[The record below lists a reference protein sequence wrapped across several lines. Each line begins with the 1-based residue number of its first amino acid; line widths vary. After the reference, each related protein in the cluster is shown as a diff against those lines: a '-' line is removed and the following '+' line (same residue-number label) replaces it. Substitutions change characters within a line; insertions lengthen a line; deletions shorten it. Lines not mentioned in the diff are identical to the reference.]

1 MRTYACV
8 IWWLSVA
15 IAAEERILYRQD
27 FEHGKPGDSL
37 VASTPWRTGDKD
49 NNLFLSADGSGNV
62 FLDGSTNVPEEQGA
76 SSVPFFSVQLTQQ
89 PKPGAGRYVVLEA
102 RLRGGPGPKPE
113 LTSTSNS
120 SLWLTGESSGYDGV
134 IARWHYCSQISRP
147 PAPAWTFITGRD
159 AVLAGQK
166 EEPFPQKSA
175 IGEWVRAL
183 VVVDLEQRTA
193 QGMIRAGKQD
203 IVTKMYRTAVGF
215 DLWRIGHLV
224 IRQDTR
230 NGKFGLD
237 VDDLLVRQTDE
248 NPIPANRRGKAVA
261 IEEPE
266 TGAAAPTVGKPL
278 EPTDEVVSPH
288 IKWAANA
295 EPLRVLFITSTRS
308 LREVIEICQRFNVQR
323 DVFAMLTPRAFG
335 SANRRLRKLLPG
347 ASPGDA
353 ALRLHQKLARKHDV
367 FVIGNIYWTALPD
380 WSRKAILA
388 RVENGAGLVLHVRG
402 EWGADLTEALSHR
415 IDEDPRTVL
424 SAYPFVGLPA
434 YRSFGTFEHFAGE
447 TLLLAQHG
455 KGRVALI
462 RGRAPAGAASA
473 LWASRGVGEG
483 VRVPARQMLTSE
495 AIDAFPH
502 LYLTHYDYYLAK
514 VGHLLRW
521 VGRVERPVRVH
532 QPPIAVQTPARERW
546 EPIRVTLSAEN
557 KQRVQLE
564 YVLRDAAMGRSS
576 GNGSADLTLSAGLNN
591 VTLDLPA
598 VAAGNYFLDIWVT
611 QGDRTLDYGSVYLAV
626 ESDKRIT
633 DLTLSAQSFS
643 IHEPVRG
650 SLTTNAGAR
659 MAIHVSQ
666 WDNLG
671 RCTSRLRIDLADG
684 TKEHA
689 FSLTC
694 PRPHTVL
701 QRVET
706 RLLDAEGAELDC
718 QHTFFTYRDLFPP
731 RDDVRAIVA
740 QGSRDSSYLDV
751 THARALAALGFDTRM
766 TAGGWSVHSCEA
778 LEGTPLHRWVRPR
791 KRVDRKFLHYGA
803 ALLANLRDM
812 ISIYDGVDGDYDWH
826 VEPRGRYVD
835 GTRGPMRR
843 PCLTNPGHQRK
854 VLNFYSSEARRLRHL
869 GVSEY
874 NLGDECAFLAT
885 KDNVDVCFS
894 DTCIRDLQSYLRAT
908 YGTVERLNRQYGS
921 KYRSFD
927 DVIPVPFEK
936 AKATGQVSLWVDHRR
951 HMEQVWAG
959 YFERARAAIEPQAP
973 GALVGYEGSDEPG
986 HIYADRVGGA
996 EDYYRLAKAMTMNGT
1011 YYFPLQLDCVRDF
1024 SAPGTL
1030 IGGGWFGGYAA
1041 RWRAGRDARH
1051 HRWWI
1056 WNTLLRG
1063 ANSLWVYTG
1072 NAMMQTD
1079 GYFSIIASDLSPLE
1093 FFRATAKEIQI
1104 AKSGIGKLLMS
1115 APRPHDGIA
1124 VLYSPSS
1131 MLLSAFDDRMPGR
1144 WDSAAAVPYVLTEAG
1159 FQYRMIYPDQLAAGV
1174 LTKGDFRLLYLPYCQ
1189 ALSQAEIAAILTF
1202 AKAGG
1207 VVLAD
1212 LRPGVADGH
1221 GKAYGTGALDA
1232 LFGVTQTTARAQ
1244 PIRAAITSTDG
1255 RIDLPP
1261 ARGDASLKLNGAVA
1275 AARIG
1280 AAPAVVT
1287 HRLGRGLG
1295 ILLNFAAGDL
1305 LVGNLSYDVSFTN
1318 SKTANEIRSLVRR
1331 LLGGHGITPS
1341 VTVEPHLPGCH
1352 VFRRSLA
1359 DDGDL
1364 LGVVWD
1370 APSFLPGIRCYED
1383 TKVAEA
1389 AKWKRSV
1396 WVKLPS
1402 SRHVY
1407 SVFAGRYVGFTDT
1420 VPSTLQPGD
1429 TELFATLPYRVEAM
1443 TISAPTALRQGD
1455 ELQVAAALKTDGGAP
1470 GLHAF
1475 RLELTAPSGQT
1486 TSHYCRNLTAPAG
1499 RAKTALT
1506 LALNEATGRWK
1517 LTVRDVTTGVSAET
1531 SLDVAPKRRQ

>member
-1 MRTYACV
+1 MRTYVCLV
-8 IWWLSVA
+8 WLLSVA
-15 IAAEERILYRQD
+15 ISAEERVLYRED
-27 FEHGKPGDSL
+27 FERAKPGDSL
-37 VASTPWRTGDKD
+37 VDSTPWRTGDKD
-49 NNLFLSADGSGNV
+49 NGLLLAADETGNV
-62 FLDGSTNVPEEQGA
+62 FLDGSTNVPQERGA

-89 PKPGAGRYVVLEA
+89 ARPGAGRYVVLEA

-134 IARWHYCSQISRP
+134 IARWHYSSQISQP

-159 AVLAGQK
+159 AVVAGQK
-166 EEPFPQKSA
+166 EERFPQTSA

-193 QGMIRAGKQD
+193 QGMIRAGEQEV
-203 IVTKMYRTAVGF
+203 VTKMYRTAIGF

-230 NGKFGLD
+230 HGKFGLD
-237 VDDLLVRQTDE
+237 VDDLLVSQTDE

-261 IEEPE
+261 IEEPD

-288 IKWAANA
+288 IKWAASA

-308 LREVIEICQRFNVQR
+308 LREVVEICQRSNVQR

-347 ASPGDA
+347 VSPGDA
-353 ALRLHQKLARKHDV
+353 ALRLHQKLAETHDV
-367 FVIGNIYWTALPD
+367 IVIGNIYWSALPD
-380 WSRKAILA
+380 WARKALLA
-388 RVENGAGLVLHVRG
+388 KVENGAGLVLHVRG
-402 EWGADLTEALSHR
+402 EWGADLKEALSQR
-415 IDEDPRTVL
+415 VEAEPRTVM
-424 SAYPFVGLPA
+424 SAFPFAGLPA
-434 YRSFGTFEHFAGE
+434 YRGFGTFEHFADE

-455 KGRVALI
+455 KGRVVLI
-462 RGRAPAGAASA
+462 RGRAPAGAAST

-521 VGRVERPVRVH
+521 AGRVEPPVRVQ
-532 QPPIAVQTPARERW
+532 QPPLAVQTIARERW
-546 EPIRVTLSAEN
+546 KPLRVVLKAKDRRRAQLDYVFRDATMGRSFANGSVDVTLSPGPN
-557 KQRVQLE
+557 SV
-564 YVLRDAAMGRSS
+564 G
-576 GNGSADLTLSAGLNN
+576 
-591 VTLDLPA
+591 LDLPA
-598 VAAGNYFLDIWVT
+598 VPAGNYFLDIWVT
-611 QGDRTLDYGSVYLAV
+611 QGDRAIDYGSLYVTV
-626 ESDKRIT
+626 QSDRRIT
-633 DLTLSAQSFS
+633 DLTLGAPSFS
-643 IHEPVRG
+643 IREPVCG
-650 SLTTNAGAR
+650 SSATNARAG
-659 MAIHVSQ
+659 MAIHVGQ

-671 RCTSRLRIDLADG
+671 RCTSRVRIDLADG
-684 TKEHA
+684 PKRHA
-689 FSLTC
+689 FSLTSS
-694 PRPHTVL
+694 RPQTIL
-701 QRVET
+701 QRVEA
-706 RLLDAEGAELDC
+706 RLLDAQGTELDR
-718 QHTFFTYRDLFPP
+718 QQVFFTYHDLFPP

-740 QGSRDSSYLDV
+740 QGSRDNSYLDV

-766 TAGGWSVHSCEA
+766 TAGGWSVHSSEA

-812 ISIYDGVDGDYDWH
+812 VSVYDTVDGDYDWY
-826 VEPRGRYVD
+826 VLPRGRHVH
-835 GTRGPMRR
+835 GPRGPVRR

-854 VLNFYSSEARRLRHL
+854 VFDFYSGEARRLRHL

-885 KDNVDVCFS
+885 KNNVDVCFS
-894 DTCIRDLQSYLRAT
+894 DTCIRDFQSYLRAT
-908 YGTVERLNRQYGS
+908 YGTVDRLNRQYGS
-921 KYRSFD
+921 RYRSFG
-927 DVIPVPFEK
+927 DVIPAPLEK
-936 AKATGQVSLWVDHRR
+936 AKATGQVGLWIDHRR

-959 YFERARAAIEPQAP
+959 YFQRARNAIEPQAL

-1093 FFRATAKEIQI
+1093 FFRPTAKEIQL

-1115 APRPHDGIA
+1115 APRPDDGIA
-1124 VLYSPSS
+1124 VLYSPAS

-1144 WDSAAAVPYVLTEAG
+1144 WECAAAVPYVLTEAG
-1159 FQYRMIYPDQLAAGV
+1159 LQYRMIYPDQLAAGV
-1174 LTKGDFRLLYLPYCQ
+1174 LTKGDFSLLYLPYCQ
-1189 ALSQAEIAAILTF
+1189 ALSPAEITAILAF

-1212 LRPGVADGH
+1212 LRPGVADEH
-1221 GKAYGTGALDA
+1221 GKAYEAGALDA
-1232 LFGVTQTTARAQ
+1232 LFGVTQATARAQ
-1244 PIRAAITSTDG
+1244 PIRAAIRSKDG

-1261 ARGDASLKLNGAVA
+1261 ARGDASLKLNGGA
-1275 AARIG
+1275 AAAHID
-1280 AAPAVVT
+1280 ATPAIVT
-1287 HRLGRGLG
+1287 QRLGRGAG
-1295 ILLNFAAGDL
+1295 VLLNFAPGDF
-1305 LVGNLSYDVSFTN
+1305 LVGNLSYDVSFIDD
-1318 SKTANEIRSLVRR
+1318 KAAKQIRSLIHR
-1331 LLGGHGITPS
+1331 LLGEHGIEPP
-1341 VTVEPHLPGCH
+1341 VTVEPSIPGCH
-1352 VFRRSLA
+1352 VFRRRIS
-1359 DDGDL
+1359 DDGNL
-1364 LGVVWD
+1364 LGVIWD
-1370 APSFLPGIRCYED
+1370 APSFLPGIRYHED
-1383 TKVAEA
+1383 TKVAGA
-1389 AKWKRSV
+1389 AKWKRSMSM
-1396 WVKLPS
+1396 KLPS

-1407 SVFAGRYVGFTDT
+1407 RVFAGRYVGFADT
-1420 VPSTLQPGD
+1420 VPATLQPGD
-1429 TELFATLPYRVEAM
+1429 AELFATLPYRVEAM
-1443 TISAPTALRQGD
+1443 TLRAPTALRQGD
-1455 ELQVAAALKTDGGAP
+1455 ELQVAAALTTDSGAP
-1470 GLHAF
+1470 GLHVF
-1475 RLELTAPSGQT
+1475 RLELEAPSGQT
-1486 TSHYCRNLTAPAG
+1486 TSHYSQNLVAPSG
-1499 RAKTALT
+1499 RVKTALT
-1506 LALNEATGRWK
+1506 LALNETTGRWR
-1517 LTVRDVTTGVSAET
+1517 LTVRDVATGVSAET
-1531 SLDVAPKRRQ
+1531 SLDVSPNRRQ